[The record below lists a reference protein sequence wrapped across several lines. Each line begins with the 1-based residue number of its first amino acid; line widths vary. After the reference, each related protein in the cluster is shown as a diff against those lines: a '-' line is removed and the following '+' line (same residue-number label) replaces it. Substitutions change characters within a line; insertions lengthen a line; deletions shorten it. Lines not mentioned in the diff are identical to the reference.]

1 MKADL
6 PTLPGVG
13 ASALEVSHRGAWF
26 EGVIE
31 EAEANLRALLKIG
44 DDHRVLF
51 CQGGASMQFAMVP
64 MNLLRDG
71 AAADLVVTGSW
82 GAKAATE
89 AARVGRARIA
99 WSGEDGSFVRVPTD
113 EELLGALD
121 PAAAYVHL
129 TTNETIQG
137 VEFPATPALPDEVV
151 LAADHSSD
159 FLSRPVD
166 VARYGVL
173 YAGAQKNAGPA
184 GVTIVVIRDD
194 VLARIP
200 DGLPTMLDY
209 RTYAEHG
216 SMYNTPPVFAIYVVL
231 LVTRWLRD
239 EIGGLDA
246 MAGEQPGEGRPAV
259 RRDRRTP
266 GRLPGSRGAR
276 VALGDERHV
285 PAADARGRA
294 CVPRRRRP
302 TRAWS
307 SSAAIAASAGS
318 ARRSTTRCRWKGSRR
333 SPSSCDGS
341 PGADRAARGQP
352 TVVMSNSLPSGSWTV
367 RQRYSSSVCSP
378 PGHDPPSS
386 AMRAVVASRSSTS
399 KSRCIRF
406 LAVFCLVDTLQAE
419 RRQVVPVADED
430 EAPVVHRLARRA
442 LEQRGPE
449 GRHAIDVDAIQRDER
464 EPQLRHP

>member
-1 MKADL
+1 VRDDGRVINFSAGPGVLPLPVLEHVKEDL

-31 EAEANLRALLKIG
+31 ETEANLRALLKIG

-64 MNLLRDG
+64 MNLLGDG
-71 AAADLVVTGSW
+71 AADHVVTGSW

-89 AARVGRARIA
+89 AARVGRARVA
-99 WSGEDGSFVRVPTD
+99 WSGEGGSFVRVPTD
-113 EELLGALD
+113 DELLGALD
-121 PAAAYVHL
+121 PSAAYVHL

-137 VEFPATPALPDEVV
+137 VEFPATPALPDQVV

-184 GVTIVVIRDD
+184 GVTIVVLRDD

-200 DGLPTMLDY
+200 GGLPTMLDY

-239 EIGGLDA
+239 EIGGLDV
-246 MAGEQPGEGRPAV
+246 M
-259 RRDRRTP
+259 
-266 GRLPGSRGAR
+266 
-276 VALGDERHV
+276 
-285 PAADARGRA
+285 
-294 CVPRRRRP
+294 
-302 TRAWS
+302 
-307 SSAAIAASAGS
+307 AASN
-318 ARRSTTRCRWKGSRR
+318 RSKAELLYDVI
-333 SPSSCDGS
+333 DGF
-341 PGADRAARGQP
+341 PEVYRGHAEP
-352 TVVMSNSLPSGSWTV
+352 
-367 RQRYSSSVCSP
+367 
-378 PGHDPPSS
+378 
-386 AMRAVVASRSSTS
+386 ASRSVMNVTF
-399 KSRCIRF
+399 RLPTPEDEGAF
-406 LAVFCLVDTLQAE
+406 LAGAAEEGMVELRGHRSVGGVRASLYNAMPVEGVEALAAFMRGFAE
-419 RRQVVPVADED
+419 R
-430 EAPVVHRLARRA
+430 
-442 LEQRGPE
+442 
-449 GRHAIDVDAIQRDER
+449 
-464 EPQLRHP
+464 